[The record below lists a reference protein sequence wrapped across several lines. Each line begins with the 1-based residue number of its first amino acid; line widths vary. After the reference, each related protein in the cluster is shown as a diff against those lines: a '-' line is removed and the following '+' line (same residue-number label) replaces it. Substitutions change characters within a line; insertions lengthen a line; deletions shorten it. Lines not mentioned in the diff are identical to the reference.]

1 MIAEEALRLIEL
13 WASQGSTAFCA
24 TYLALEPLTG
34 KAPPSRHRNRGD
46 ENLVSLDEIRQRLPG
61 WVADAETCE
70 ESIALRPRGQSCRY
84 IQLDDLGECDEKGG
98 KVRPG
103 DDPQAVAMRER
114 LAPYALFALQTSW
127 QSWQYWFAIPASDEK
142 SDKAFATLLKR
153 AAGANVPANGS
164 VRCAGG
170 LNFKA
175 KHLTAEGYPLIRI
188 TQALGVS
195 TTREQLASVL
205 DFDPKPEAVLPQRAS
220 LQANGAQQWPDYA
233 ECYAYGIGRG
243 DRDQGDVRFA
253 QISAWRGFGVAAVA
267 SEILARSQKGAE
279 QSDPERYALRK
290 AEYGA
295 ELAAKYPNP
304 TPFQGARRP
313 QDTRHGAERPEI
325 LPPPSNALHGLAMAS
340 SGATAPTSPETA
352 QPHARP
358 AASSEPCLDQI
369 FATEGAVGSRTLAL
383 VSSREDAVALHGAT
397 GIPAVA
403 FGAAIPASMRAR
415 TALRQVIVATRHD
428 EAGDALARRLIE
440 TCSLARLEYV
450 PFPAESDEATLL
462 ALFSA
467 FIVERS
473 SLVEE
478 ATRELS
484 AADEISAP
492 SSLSEE
498 PTLTETL
505 GGSETCC
512 LPLPSAKEEPSA
524 GSLSVAKISVDPG
537 RAAVPF
543 QAFNAEIDPLVP
555 SARASVAEINAVAT
569 QIRETMIPGM
579 LTHEQFRLRSWHETR
594 KNNG

>member
-1 MIAEEALRLIEL
+1 VIVEEALRLIEL

-24 TYLALEPLTG
+24 TYLALEPITG
-34 KAPPSRHRNRGD
+34 KAPSPRHRNRGD
-46 ENLVSLDEIRQRLPG
+46 ENLVSLDELRQRLPG
-61 WVADAETCE
+61 WVAEAETCE
-70 ESIALRPRGQSCRY
+70 ESIALRPRGQGCRY

-103 DDPQAVAMRER
+103 DDAQAVAMRER

-142 SDKAFATLLKR
+142 SDKAFATMLKR

-205 DFDPKPEAVLPQRAS
+205 DFDTNPPKPEAVLPQRAS
-220 LQANGAQQWPDYA
+220 LSTNGAQQWPDYA
-233 ECYAYGIGRG
+233 ECYGYGIARG

-253 QISAWRGFGVAAVA
+253 QIAAWRGFDVDAVA

-290 AEYGA
+290 AKYGA

-304 TPFQGARRP
+304 TPFKGARTP
-313 QDTRHGAERPEI
+313 QDTRYGAERPEI
-325 LPPPSNALHGLAMAS
+325 LPPPSNALHGLATACSVVM
-340 SGATAPTSPETA
+340 APTSPETA
-352 QPHARP
+352 HPHARR
-358 AASSEPCLDQI
+358 AASSEPRVDQI
-369 FATEGAVGSRTLAL
+369 FVTEGAVGSRTLAL

-403 FGAAIPASMRAR
+403 LEAEIPAYMRAR

-428 EAGDALARRLIE
+428 EAGDALARRLIA

-450 PFPAESDEATLL
+450 PFPAESDEATLF

-467 FIVERS
+467 FVVVRS
-473 SLVEE
+473 APVEE
-478 ATRELS
+478 AAPGLS
-484 AADEISAP
+484 ADDVIPAP
-492 SSLSEE
+492 TSPSEE
-498 PTLTETL
+498 LTLAEIL
-505 GGSETCC
+505 GESES
-512 LPLPSAKEEPSA
+512 LAISFLEAKKEQSA
-524 GSLSVAKISVDPG
+524 GSLSVAEVAVDPG
-537 RAAVPF
+537 RATAPFDVLNAEVYPEVSSAPVRVTEISTLKVILRRVQPRRCRSFAVP
-543 QAFNAEIDPLVP
+543 EM
-555 SARASVAEINAVAT
+555 R
-569 QIRETMIPGM
+569 G
-579 LTHEQFRLRSWHETR
+579 
-594 KNNG
+594 